1 MLDSQIGERI
11 RELREIQH
19 YTREYFAEKIDISSK
34 FLYETGKKGFSV
46 DILKRMS
53 EVLSVSCDYILLG
66 EDKEHRTSEKIICV
80 LETLEP
86 KQMSRMQEILKIL
99 YDISNSI

>member
-1 MLDSQIGERI
+1 
-11 RELREIQH
+11 
-19 YTREYFAEKIDISSK
+19 
-34 FLYETGKKGFSV
+34 
-46 DILKRMS
+46 MS

>member
-34 FLYETGKKGFSV
+34 FLYEIETFSV
-46 DILKRMS
+46 DILKRIS